1 MNDRYQE
8 AVDYLYS
15 FVNFEHRQIE
25 TYAPEN
31 ISLDRPR
38 RLLSYLGNP
47 HLSFNSIHIAGTKGK
62 GSVAAMCATCLREAG
77 LTVALYTSPHLQ
89 DFRDRI
95 RVLRPGDGDGRI
107 PPERVA
113 DLVDELKPA
122 IDRVPDLT
130 WYELVTALGFLHF
143 AYEKV
148 DFAVV
153 EVGLGGRLD
162 ATNLLQPLVSVI
174 TSLSF
179 DHTYLLGN
187 TLSEIAAEK
196 GGIIKP
202 GVPVITSPQEPEA
215 MQQLVKIA
223 ESRGAPMTII
233 GRDWDWR
240 PGPSTKLGQNH
251 GKGWEQEI
259 VITKTPPKAF
269 IPLST
274 RFSLA
279 LAGRHQQENALVAIA
294 ALNAIQ
300 PDYPAV
306 DVESVRGGME
316 NVNWPGRLQVLPH
329 DEGRPIVLLDCAHNV
344 DSAEKLA
351 YTLIEDCVYEELW
364 LVLGAT
370 VDKDVKG
377 ILRVLLPLSDNVILT
392 ASSHPRACSPAEL
405 FQMATDLGYEVMLST
420 NVTDAFKSA
429 WRRAGPD
436 DLICIA
442 GSIFVVGDLLNQWEG
457 LQFGL
462 PAESRYLSA
471 KHL

>member
-1 MNDRYQE
+1 MHDRYQE

-38 RLLSYLGNP
+38 KLLNYLGNP
-47 HLSFNSIHIAGTKGK
+47 HLSFNSILIAGTKGK
-62 GSVAAMCATCLREAG
+62 GSVAAMCAACLRDAG

-95 RVLRPGDGDGRI
+95 RVLRPEDGDGRI
-107 PPERVA
+107 HPERVA

-130 WYELVTALGFLHF
+130 WYELVTALAFLHF

-215 MQQLVKIA
+215 MQQLIQIA
-223 ESRGAPMTII
+223 ESQGAPMTII
-233 GRDWDWR
+233 GRDWDWI
-240 PGPSTKLGQNH
+240 PGPSVKLGQEH
-251 GKGWEQEI
+251 RKSWDQEI
-259 VITKTPPKAF
+259 VITKTPLKAF
-269 IPLST
+269 ISPNT
-274 RFSLA
+274 QFSLT

-300 PDYPAV
+300 SDYPAIDV
-306 DVESVRGGME
+306 DSVRSGMAK
-316 NVNWPGRLQVLPH
+316 VNWPGRLQVLDH
-329 DEGRPIVLLDCAHNV
+329 GNSHPIVLLDCAHNV

-351 YTLIEDCVYEELW
+351 LTLKKDCVYEELW
-364 LVLGAT
+364 LVLGVT
-370 VDKDVKG
+370 VDKDVEG
-377 ILRVLLPLSDNVILT
+377 ILNVLLPLTDKVFLT

-405 FQMATDLGYEVMLST
+405 LHLATDLGYEVWPST
-420 NVTDAFKSA
+420 NVTDAFKTA
-429 WRRAGPD
+429 WREAGPD
-436 DLICIA
+436 DLICIT
-442 GSIFVVGDLLNQWEG
+442 GSIFVVGDLLNKWEG
-457 LQFGL
+457 LQSEFL
-462 PAESRYLSA
+462 AKSRNLIADHS
-471 KHL
+471 

>member
-1 MNDRYQE
+1 MNDRYLE

-31 ISLDRPR
+31 ISLDRPEQ
-38 RLLSYLGNP
+38 LLNYLGNP
-47 HLSFNSIHIAGTKGK
+47 HLSFHSIHIAGTKGK

-77 LTVALYTSPHLQ
+77 LTVGLYTSPHLQ

-95 RVLRPGDGDGRI
+95 RVLQPDDGDGRI

-113 DLVDELKPA
+113 ELVEELKPA
-122 IDRVPDLT
+122 VDQVPDLT
-130 WYELVTALGFLHF
+130 WYELVTALAFLHF

-148 DFAVV
+148 DIAVV

-162 ATNLLQPLVSVI
+162 ATNLLHPLVSVI

-202 GVPVITSPQEPEA
+202 GVPVIVSPQEPEA
-215 MQQLVKIA
+215 MQQLIHIA
-223 ESRGAPMTII
+223 ESQGAPMTII
-233 GRDWDWR
+233 GRDWDWL
-240 PGPSTKLGQNH
+240 PGPSAKLGQHH
-251 GKGWEQEI
+251 GNRWDQKI
-259 VITKTPPKAF
+259 VITKAPAQTF
-269 IPLST
+269 IPLKT

-300 PDYPAV
+300 SSYPTITI
-306 DVESVRGGME
+306 ESVTNGLAH
-316 NVNWPGRLQVLPH
+316 VNWPGRLQVLAH
-329 DEGRPIVLLDCAHNV
+329 GNGCPIVLLDCAHNV
-344 DSAEKLA
+344 DSARKLA
-351 YTLIEDCVYEELW
+351 LTLKKDCVYEELW

-377 ILRVLLPLSDNVILT
+377 ILSVLLPVADKVILT
-392 ASSHPRACSPAEL
+392 ASSHPRACTPAEL
-405 FQMATDLGYEVMLST
+405 LQVATDLGYEVIPKT
-420 NVTDAFKSA
+420 NVTDAFITA
-429 WRRAGPD
+429 WRKAGPD
-436 DLICIA
+436 DLICIT
-442 GSIFVVGDLLNQWEG
+442 GSIFVVGDLLNQWES
-457 LQFGL
+457 LQS
-462 PAESRYLSA
+462 ELSVENRNLFPN
-471 KHL
+471 HS

>member
-1 MNDRYQE
+1 MNNRYQE

-38 RLLSYLGNP
+38 KLLNYLGNP
-47 HLSFNSIHIAGTKGK
+47 HFSFNSIHIAGTKGK
-62 GSVAAMCATCLREAG
+62 GSVAAMCAACLREAG

-89 DFRDRI
+89 DFRDRV
-95 RVLRPGDGDGRI
+95 RVLRPEDGDGRI
-107 PPERVA
+107 HPERVA
-113 DLVDELKPA
+113 DLVGELKPA

-130 WYELVTALGFLHF
+130 WYELVTALAFLHF

-202 GVPVITSPQEPEA
+202 GVPVVTSSQEPEA
-215 MQQLVKIA
+215 MQELVQIA
-223 ESRGAPMTII
+223 ESQGAPMTII

-240 PGPSTKLGQNH
+240 PGPSAKLGQDHQN
-251 GKGWEQEI
+251 GWDQEI
-259 VITKTPPKAF
+259 LITKTPPKAF
-269 IPLST
+269 ISPNT
-274 RFSLA
+274 QFSLS

-306 DVESVRGGME
+306 DVNSVRRGMAK
-316 NVNWPGRLQVLPH
+316 VNWPGRLQVLH
-329 DEGRPIVLLDCAHNV
+329 HGNGHPIVLLDCAHNV
-344 DSAEKLA
+344 DSAKKLA
-351 YTLIEDCVYEELW
+351 LTLEKDCVYQELW
-364 LVLGAT
+364 LVLGMT
-370 VDKDVKG
+370 VDKDVVG
-377 ILRVLLPLSDNVILT
+377 ILRVLLSLTDKVFLT

-405 FQMATDLGYEVMLST
+405 LQMATDLGYEVVPST
-420 NVTDAFKSA
+420 NVADAFKTA
-429 WRRAGPD
+429 WREAGPD

-457 LQFGL
+457 LQFEL
-462 PAESRYLSA
+462 LAESRNLITDHS
-471 KHL
+471 